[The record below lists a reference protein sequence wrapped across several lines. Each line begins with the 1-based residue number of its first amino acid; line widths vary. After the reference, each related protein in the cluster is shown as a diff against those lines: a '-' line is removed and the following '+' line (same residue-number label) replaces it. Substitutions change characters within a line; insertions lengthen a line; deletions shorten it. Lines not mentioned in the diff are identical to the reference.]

1 MSDATILVVD
11 DEPGIIDIVSTNLSA
26 EGFTIIS
33 AENGEKGL
41 ELAHKHHP
49 DLVVLDIMMPGIDGW
64 EVLRRLENDPDT
76 AGTPVILLTAR
87 IEDTDMLQGLE
98 RGAVEYITK
107 PFYPENLVA
116 SVKINLT
123 ALDPE
128 LRAQHRQ
135 RLVDRRRAVLDR
147 FRKHEN

>member
-1 MSDATILVVD
+1 MSAATILVID
-11 DEPGIIDIVSTNLSA
+11 DEPGIIDIVSTNLTA
-26 EGFTIIS
+26 EGFRVIS

-41 ELAHKHHP
+41 ELARTDSP

-64 EVLRRLENDPDT
+64 EVLRRLEADPNT

-87 IEDTDMLQGLE
+87 IEDTDVLQGLE

-116 SVKINLT
+116 SVKINLM
-123 ALDPE
+123 ALDPD
-128 LRAQHRQ
+128 LRGEHRK
-135 RLVDRRRAVLDR
+135 RLIERRRAVLDR
-147 FRKHEN
+147 FREQRN

>member
-1 MSDATILVVD
+1 MSAATILVID
-11 DEPGIIDIVSTNLSA
+11 DEPGIIDIVATNLTA
-26 EGFTIIS
+26 EGFKVIS
-33 AENGEKGL
+33 AEDGEKGL
-41 ELAHKHHP
+41 ELARKDSP

-64 EVLRRLENDPDT
+64 EVLRRLEADPDT

-87 IEDTDMLQGLE
+87 IEDTDVLQGLE

-128 LRAQHRQ
+128 MRGEHRQ
-135 RLVDRRRAVLDR
+135 RLIDRRRAVLDR
-147 FRKHEN
+147 FRERQN